1 MKFLRYAVLAAT
13 TVLLAACSSGPPAP
27 TVERTPVGI
36 EKPLRPVAGA
46 AGAPAAGYVVKKGD
60 TLYSIARAHGVD
72 PKDLASWNGIE
83 NSNQIALGQQL
94 QVTPPRAETALPSAV
109 AGGAVVQPIAQPAAV
124 EVKPIASRPLPEVST
139 ALLKREPKGGKVP
152 YSEEALAKAK
162 GTALAPVADAPAA
175 VVAPAVVAA
184 AVPVVPGAIEWIWP
198 HNGKL
203 LATFVEG
210 SSKGLDIA
218 GNPGDPVLAS
228 APGKIVYA
236 GVGLRG
242 YGKLVIVRHN
252 AEFLS
257 AYAHNSAILVK
268 EGDTVARR
276 QKIAEV
282 GSTDADSPRLHF
294 EIRRQ
299 GKPTDPLKFLPSR

>member
-1 MKFLRYAVLAAT
+1 
-13 TVLLAACSSGPPAP
+13 VLLVACSSSPPVP
-27 TVERTPVGI
+27 TVERTPVGV

-46 AGAPAAGYVVKKGD
+46 GAGSVSAPAAGYVVKKGD
-60 TLYSIARAHGVD
+60 TLYSIARAHGVEQ
-72 PKDLASWNGIE
+72 KDLAAWNGIQ
-83 NSNQIALGQQL
+83 NPTQIALGQQL
-94 QVTPPRAETALPSAV
+94 QVTPPRAETAPAAASGAV
-109 AGGAVVQPIAQPAAV
+109 AGGAVVQPIAQPADV
-124 EVKPIASRPLPEVST
+124 EVRPIASKPLPEAST

-162 GTALAPVADAPAA
+162 GATPTPAVEAPIVVASAAAAPVAPA
-175 VVAPAVVAA
+175 
-184 AVPVVPGAIEWIWP
+184 VPGAIEWSWP
-198 HNGKL
+198 HNGKV

-218 GNPGDPVLAS
+218 GNPGDPVLAA

-299 GKPTDPLKFLPSR
+299 GKPTDPLKFLPAR

>member
-1 MKFLRYAVLAAT
+1 
-13 TVLLAACSSGPPAP
+13 
-27 TVERTPVGI
+27 
-36 EKPLRPVAGA
+36 
-46 AGAPAAGYVVKKGD
+46 
-60 TLYSIARAHGVD
+60 
-72 PKDLASWNGIE
+72 
-83 NSNQIALGQQL
+83 
-94 QVTPPRAETALPSAV
+94 
-109 AGGAVVQPIAQPAAV
+109 
-124 EVKPIASRPLPEVST
+124 
-139 ALLKREPKGGKVP
+139 
-152 YSEEALAKAK
+152 
-162 GTALAPVADAPAA
+162 
-175 VVAPAVVAA
+175 
-184 AVPVVPGAIEWIWP
+184 VVPGAIEWIWP

-299 GKPTDPLKFLPSR
+299 GKPTDPLKFLPTR